1 MATDART
8 QPVRFPADDVEIGG
22 EIAEARAEPRGELV
36 LFPDVHGLSDL
47 YRRLAT
53 RFADE
58 GYTTLVLDPY
68 VRQGTPHLPDPTAVA
83 RWIAE
88 LDDRRAVG
96 DVEAALRFLRG
107 RPGREARRVGVVGFC
122 LGGQYALM
130 AACLL
135 RGLDAC
141 VSFYGM
147 LRAEPR
153 PPRKPWC
160 PLELVPELRCPLLAL
175 FGADDPLI
183 PLADV
188 RELERALGRAG
199 KDFEVEVY
207 PGAGHAFLN
216 DTRPDA
222 YRPEAAERA
231 WRRAI
236 GFLRARLG

>member
-1 MATDART
+1 MASEPRT
-8 QPVRFPADDVEIGG
+8 RPVRFPADDVEIGG
-22 EIAEARAEPRGELV
+22 EIAEAAGEPRAELV

-53 RFADE
+53 RFAAE
-58 GYTTLVLDPY
+58 GFSTLVLDPY
-68 VRQGTPHLPDPTAVA
+68 VRQGTPRLPDPAAVA

-88 LDDRRAVG
+88 LDDRRSIG
-96 DVEAALRFLRG
+96 DVEAALEFLRG
-107 RPGREARRVGVVGFC
+107 RPGGAARPVGIVGFC

-130 AACLL
+130 SACRLH
-135 RGLDAC
+135 GLDAC

-147 LRAEPR
+147 VRAERR
-153 PPRKPWC
+153 PPRKPWS
-160 PLELVPELRCPLLAL
+160 PLELAPQLGCPLLAL
-175 FGADDPLI
+175 FGAADPLI

-188 RELERALGRAG
+188 RELERILREAG
-199 KDFEVEVY
+199 KDFEIEVY

-222 YRPEAAERA
+222 YRPEAAARA

-236 GFLRARLG
+236 DFLRRRLG